1 MDFFLHAATKLNLV
15 YIHVPVTMHHNYVNN
30 TSSTCRQ
37 NSIKKS
43 FFRLSKILFAGPKS
57 WNHIGFDFYN

>member
-1 MDFFLHAATKLNLV
+1 
-15 YIHVPVTMHHNYVNN
+15 MHHNYVNN

-37 NSIKKS
+37 NLIKKS
-43 FFRLSKILFAGPKS
+43 FFRLSKVLIAVPKS